1 MRRRFFLGGGG
12 FDSDAVESKSMPI
25 FSARFCTG
33 RVTAPICESLAG
45 RASEISGYFCL
56 RYNLCPS
63 IYKEYLFWK
72 PEIQEAS
79 KTICSQSY
87 KQTAVAV

>member
-1 MRRRFFLGGGG
+1 MRRRFFWEEGALIQTQLSPTACP
-12 FDSDAVESKSMPI
+12 F